1 MNSFIDW
8 LYGTGLLQP
17 SIEWLYGTW
26 ASDFANGY
34 RWTWPIAESIH
45 FIGLVLLAGTVGAF
59 DLRLL
64 GLGKGI
70 RPADLHRLLRFGIF
84 GFGLLVIT
92 GLLFISGAPEQY
104 FYNSAFHF
112 KAASLCLMGIN
123 VALFYSMEF
132 RSIQTLGPTDDAPQ
146 AARTMAAISLCL
158 LVAIMLF
165 GRMLTFFRPAF

>member
-1 MNSFIDW
+1 MGSFIEW
-8 LYGTGLLQP
+8 LYGTDLLRP

-84 GFGLLVIT
+84 GFGLLFIT

-104 FYNSAFHF
+104 FYNAAFHLKF
-112 KAASLCLMGIN
+112 IALLATGIN
-123 VALFYSMEF
+123 VTLFYWMEF
-132 RSIQTLGPTDDAPQ
+132 PTIQTLGPTDDAPR
-146 AARTMAAISLCL
+146 AAKTMAAVSLTL
-158 LVAIMLF
+158 LVAVMLF